1 MTYKKTMAYKT
12 MTATGYMDG
21 GAIEF
26 SLESSAKA
34 AGRARALFG
43 REPVDRLKLASHL
56 RVRSSLVTDGIW
68 AAYLEGYIAGS

>member
-1 MTYKKTMAYKT
+1 MKDRDMQLTTDLN
-12 MTATGYMDG
+12 GYTVPVQDP
-21 GAIEF
+21 IEF

-34 AGRARALFG
+34 AGRVRAFAG
-43 REPVDRLKLASHL
+43 KGYVDRLKLASHL

>member
-1 MTYKKTMAYKT
+1 MQLTTDLN
-12 MTATGYMDG
+12 GYTVPVQSP
-21 GAIEF
+21 IEF

-34 AGRARALFG
+34 AGRVRAFAG
-43 REPVDRLKLASHL
+43 KSHVDRLKLASHL